1 MKPILPLLSALLL
14 GAAPPAAAPPAA
26 APPAAAPA
34 PPPPAAPDAGQAA
47 PDGTSLDIG
56 ADAYARMTVPVSI
69 SGSGPYKFVIDTGA
83 ERTVIAREL
92 AQNLQLSA
100 SGSARVFS
108 MSEVSDIATVLIP
121 RLEVGGK
128 SYQGIKAPAI
138 ERRNLG
144 AEGMLGVDA
153 LQSQRVSFDFAR
165 REMTVVPSRRQE
177 EHWDG
182 QSIIVTARSRFGRLV
197 LVDAAVEGQKV
208 WVIIDTG
215 AQTSVGN
222 TALRH
227 ALERR
232 HRLPESQP
240 LTMISVT
247 GGRVVADQTLIR
259 SIRLGDATI
268 HDMPI
273 AFADVEPFKKL
284 DLVGRPA
291 LLLGMDAL
299 KLFERVSVDFANR
312 RVRLLAPGHSSWQP
326 GTRMVRAEG
335 RGRRI

>member
-1 MKPILPLLSALLL
+1 MKLILPLLSALLL
-14 GAAPPAAAPPAA
+14 GAAPPV
-26 APPAAAPA
+26 PA
-34 PPPPAAPDAGQAA
+34 PQPSGTPAAPNASEA
-47 PDGTSLDIG
+47 PDGVALDIG
-56 ADAYARMTVPVSI
+56 TDAYARMTVPVSI
-69 SGSGPYKFVIDTGA
+69 GGSGPYKFVIDTGA

-92 AQNLQLSA
+92 ARDLRLDPN
-100 SGSARVFS
+100 GSARVFS

-121 RLEVGGK
+121 TLEVGGK
-128 SYQGIKAPAI
+128 SYRDIKAPAI
-138 ERRNLG
+138 DRRNLG

-165 REMTVVPSRRQE
+165 QEMTVVPSRRQE

-182 QSIIVTARSRFGRLV
+182 ESIIVTARSRFGRLV

-232 HRLPESQP
+232 HRLPKSQP

-259 SIRLGDATI
+259 NIRLGDATI

-284 DLVGRPA
+284 NLVGRPA

-299 KLFERVSVDFANR
+299 KLFGRVSVDFANH
-312 RVRLLAPGHSSWQP
+312 RVRLMAPGHSSWQP
-326 GTRMVRAEG
+326 GTRMVRAEQ

>member
-1 MKPILPLLSALLL
+1 MKLSLLLVSTMMLL
-14 GAAPPAAAPPAA
+14 GAAPPEAAPT
-26 APPAAAPA
+26 PPASAPT
-34 PPPPAAPDAGQAA
+34 
-47 PDGTSLDIG
+47 PDGVSIDLGRDF
-56 ADAYARMTVPVSI
+56 YERMTVPVTI
-69 SGSGPYKFVIDTGA
+69 GGSGPYKFVVDTGA

-92 AQNLQLSA
+92 AENLRLDP
-100 SGSARVFS
+100 SGTAHLYS
-108 MSEVSDIATVLIP
+108 MSEVSDIATVRIP
-121 RLEVGGK
+121 TLGVGGK
-128 SYQGIKAPAI
+128 SYHGINAPAL

-153 LQSQRVSFDFAR
+153 LQAERVSFDFAR
-165 REMTVVPSRRQE
+165 QEMTVVPSRHIE

-182 QSIIVTARSRFGRLV
+182 DTIIITARSRFGHLV

-208 WVIIDTG
+208 WVIVDTG

-222 TALRH
+222 SALRR

-232 HRLPESQP
+232 HRLPETQP

-247 GGRVVADQTLIR
+247 GGRIVAEQTLIK

-273 AFADVEPFKKL
+273 AFADVDPFRKL
-284 DLVGRPA
+284 GLMGRPA

-299 KLFERVSVDFANR
+299 KSFDRVSVDFANR
-312 RVRLLAPGHSSWQP
+312 KVKLLVPGHSRAEP
-326 GTRMVRAEG
+326 ATRMARKDG
-335 RGRRI
+335 TGRRG

>member
-1 MKPILPLLSALLL
+1 MKLPFLLLSAASLL
-14 GAAPPAAAPPAA
+14 GAAPPASTPAPAPPTMPAA
-26 APPAAAPA
+26 AP
-34 PPPPAAPDAGQAA
+34 D
-47 PDGTSLDIG
+47 DGSALDF
-56 ADAYARMTVPVSI
+56 AKDEYQRMTVPVSI
-69 SGSGPYKFVIDTGA
+69 DGSGPYKFVVDTGA

-92 AQNLQLSA
+92 AQDLRLGS
-100 SGSARVFS
+100 SGTARLHS
-108 MSEVSDIATVLIP
+108 MSEVSDIATVLI
-121 RLEVGGK
+121 RTLEVGGK
-128 SYQGIKAPAI
+128 SYRSIKAPAL

-144 AEGMLGVDA
+144 AEGMLGIDA
-153 LQSQRVSFDFAR
+153 LQAQRVSFDFAR
-165 REMTVVPSRRQE
+165 QEMTVVPSRRAE

-182 QSIIVTARSRFGRLV
+182 DSIVVTARSRFGHLV
-197 LVDAAVEGQKV
+197 LVDASVEGQKV

-222 TALRH
+222 SALRH

-232 HRLPESQP
+232 HRLPEPQP
-240 LTMISVT
+240 LTMVSVT
-247 GGRVVADQTLIR
+247 GGRVTADASLIK

-299 KLFERVSVDFANR
+299 RLVDRVSVDFANR
-312 RVRLLAPGHSSWQP
+312 RVRLLAPGHSRFEP
-326 GTRMVRAEG
+326 VTRMAGLRPAG
-335 RGRRI
+335 RV